1 MYTTKPTFIHI
12 RSGYDSDG
20 RPLPHGGKTIAF
32 DILHYKDEAEVEC
45 QAVQYY
51 IAVCPRK
58 QNYNR
63 KIGAQVALGRLLPKR
78 ESTALKHPVKTLYL
92 NKDDDVQVRLL
103 KHLGLSFPQQVAV
116 ATLDEKIAAIDPNL
130 AAAVAESQAVEGVGL
145 YTEAD

>member
-12 RSGYDSDG
+12 RSGYDEKG
-20 RPLPHGGKTIAF
+20 KPLPHGGKTIAF
-32 DILHYKDEAEVEC
+32 DVLHYKDEAEVEC

-103 KHLGLSFPQQVAV
+103 KHLGLAFPQVAV
-116 ATLDEKIAAIDPNL
+116 AEVVEEKIAIFDPNL
-130 AAAVAESQAVEGVGL
+130 ASAVADLQEAEKVG
-145 YTEAD
+145 AA

>member
-12 RSGYDSDG
+12 RSGYDADG
-20 RPLPHGGKTIAF
+20 RPLPHGGKTVAF
-32 DILHYKDEAEVEC
+32 DILHYKDEADVEC

-51 IAVCPRK
+51 VAVCPRK

-63 KIGAQVALGRLLPKR
+63 KIGAMVALGRLLPKR
-78 ESTALKHPVKTLYL
+78 ESTAVKHPVKTLYL

-103 KHLGLSFPQQVAV
+103 KHLGLSFPAQQAEVVVDAKVA
-116 ATLDEKIAAIDPNL
+116 AFDPNL
-130 AAAVAESQAVEGVGL
+130 AAAVAESQAVEGAPV

>member
-12 RSGYDSDG
+12 RSGYDADG

-78 ESTALKHPVKTLYL
+78 QSTAEKHPISTLYL
-92 NKDDDVQVRLL
+92 NKDDDVQVKLL
-103 KHLGLSFPQQVAV
+103 NHLGLAFPQTVTAAAV
-116 ATLDEKIAAIDPNL
+116 AEKVAEVDPNL